1 MILEELLKA
10 ASNMKNAE
18 KAASATFLTLCDELP
33 VGSSFSYASDMSAMS
48 SSSKVNS

>member
-18 KAASATFLTLCDELP
+18 KVAFSHFLTLCEELT
-33 VGSSFSYASDMSAMS
+33 VGSSFSMPRICLL
-48 SSSKVNS
+48 